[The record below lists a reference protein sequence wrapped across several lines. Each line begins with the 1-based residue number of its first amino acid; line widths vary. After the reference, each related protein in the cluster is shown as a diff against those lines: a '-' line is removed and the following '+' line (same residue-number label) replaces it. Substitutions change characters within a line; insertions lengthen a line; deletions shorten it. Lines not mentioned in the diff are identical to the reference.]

1 MKEDQRD
8 GSMLKE
14 KKDIDQFYG
23 DNCKHGI
30 QVNEW
35 P

>member
-1 MKEDQRD
+1 MKENQRD
-8 GSMLKE
+8 GNLKE